1 MNLPNKHQHHTKYED
16 DLCFSHN
23 GDKEERCYVS
33 GRLDGTAKYYYTSG
47 AVETRIYENGVL
59 QGKAVKQSS
68 AGEVEERSY
77 TDGKLNGKA
86 TVLYTDSSKE
96 MRTYK
101 VTRVE
106 IIFYCRG
113 VRNLLFC

>member
-1 MNLPNKHQHHTKYED
+1 M
-16 DLCFSHN
+16 
-23 GDKEERCYVS
+23 S
-33 GRLDGTAKYYYTSG
+33 GRLDGTAKYYYSTSG

-68 AGEVEERSY
+68 GGEVEERNY
-77 TDGKLNGKA
+77 VDGKLNGKA

-106 IIFYCRG
+106 IIFY
-113 VRNLLFC
+113 LLHKIIFRTTN